1 MLYTNLRIFG
11 TVEVLYMSHIFFQA
25 EKERPGYKAEQI
37 HKQPPLQVCS
47 ETLKMSFECP
57 FI

>member
-11 TVEVLYMSHIFFQA
+11 TVEVLYMSHTFFQA

-47 ETLKMSFECP
+47 ETLKMSFE
-57 FI
+57 